1 MSLKGKA
8 AMITG
13 AGRGIGFAI
22 ARRLAGMGASVCIVD
37 LNQEDMHRAIEEVTA
52 LGARAIG
59 IPCDVSDWEQV
70 QKAVNETVEK
80 FGKIDI
86 LVNNAGI
93 TKDNLIIRMT
103 PEDWDKVLAVN
114 LKGAFLF
121 IKAVA
126 RVMMKNNYGKIVNIT
141 SVVGIFGNAGQAN
154 YSASKA
160 GLIGLTKSVAK
171 EFAKKG
177 IRCNAVAPG
186 FIETDM
192 TKNLPEQAVKSFI
205 DITPLGYPGKT
216 DDVANVVAF
225 LCSPESDYITGEVI
239 RVDGGMA
246 M

>member
-1 MSLKGKA
+1 MEFAEKVS
-8 AMITG
+8 IVTG
-13 AGRGIGFAI
+13 AGRGIGLAI
-22 ARRLAGMGASVCIVD
+22 ARKLAADGSSVSIID
-37 LNQEDMHRAIEEVTA
+37 INQEDIERAVTEITS
-52 LGARAIG
+52 LGGKAIG
-59 IPCDVSDWEQV
+59 IRCDVADWEQV
-70 QKAVNETVEK
+70 QNVVNKTVEQ

-93 TKDNLIIRMT
+93 TRDNLLLRMSLD
-103 PEDWDKVLAVN
+103 DWERVLSVN

-121 IKAVA
+121 TKAVA
-126 RVMMKNNYGKIVNIT
+126 RVMMKNNYGKIVNVT
-141 SVVGIFGNAGQAN
+141 SVVGIFGNPGQAN

-192 TKNLPEQAVKSFI
+192 TKNIPEQAVRAFL
-205 DITPLGYPGKT
+205 DITPLGYRGKPE
-216 DDVANVVAF
+216 DVAEVVAF
-225 LCSPESDYITGEVI
+225 LCSPKSDYITGEII